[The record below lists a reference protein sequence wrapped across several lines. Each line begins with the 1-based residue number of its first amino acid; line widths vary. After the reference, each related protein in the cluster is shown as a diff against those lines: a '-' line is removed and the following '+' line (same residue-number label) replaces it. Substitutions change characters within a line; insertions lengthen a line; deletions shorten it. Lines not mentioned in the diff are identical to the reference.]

1 MKNVSRLAILVL
13 MALPTTVPADATGL
27 SLSQGLLQNQG
38 DITWVLKFKQAG
50 KWRVLSLPPGERK
63 SLGND
68 KTQLQKMTPAA
79 FGLEEN
85 LNDSC
90 EALAIGETTRLYRPL
105 AKASGQMQGAVADA
119 SRQIDQGRSK
129 MDDVAKEA
137 LKLREKDPDLKYQV
151 ESLSTKISYSVDMSI
166 AETLDSQGSL
176 AEDKRLDAEIAALR
190 QQRYRIVEDAK
201 RRNVTQAL
209 AERAANSSEATAEK
223 EKIFARQAS
232 ALAQYEKSFSEL
244 LDVYA
249 TQLPALRKEFAA
261 EQDYREALLQAMTQ
275 EGLLYTGV
283 QRFSAKLKCGNSPF
297 ADRLIVTVDGED
309 PIAPRYVKA
318 LADFNSGDTL
328 KFLLVPVAGQD
339 NVFAADFY
347 WPTGGH
353 TATLKIGN
361 RSLTLRRET
370 SLDFIAEDIRS
381 DLKAISAVRR
391 KAKHNSQGGLAQD
404 SAVFGF

>member
-1 MKNVSRLAILVL
+1 MNAFSRLTVLALLVL
-13 MALPTTVPADATGL
+13 PAPVLADATGL
-27 SLSQGLLQNQG
+27 SLNNGQLQNQG
-38 DITWVLKFKQAG
+38 DVTWVLKFKQAG
-50 KWRVLSLPPGERK
+50 KWRVLSLPPGGRK

-68 KTQLQKMTPAA
+68 KTLLQKMTPVA

-119 SRQIDQGRSK
+119 SRQIDRGRSE
-129 MDDVAKEA
+129 MDEVAKEA
-137 LKLREKDPDLKYQV
+137 FKLREKDPDQRYEV
-151 ESLSTKISYSVDMSI
+151 ESLTTEISYRVDMSI

-176 AEDKRLDAEIAALR
+176 AEGKRLDAEIAELR
-190 QQRYRIVEDAK
+190 RQRHRIIEDAK

-209 AERAANSSEATAEK
+209 SERAANSSEATAEK
-223 EKIFARQAS
+223 ERIFARQAS

-244 LDVYA
+244 LDAYA

-275 EGLLYTGV
+275 EGLLYTDV
-283 QRFSAKLKCGNSPF
+283 QRVSAKLKCGNSPF
-297 ADRLIVTVDGED
+297 ADRLIVTVNSADL
-309 PIAPRYVKA
+309 IAPRYVQA
-318 LADFNSGDTL
+318 LANFNSGESL

-347 WPTGGH
+347 WPTG
-353 TATLKIGN
+353 AYAAALKIGN
-361 RSLTLRRET
+361 RSLTLRRES
-370 SLDFIAEDIRS
+370 SLDYVVEDIRR

-391 KAKHNSQGGLAQD
+391 KAKHNSQGGLSHD